1 MIKFIGKNKRIC
13 DQITEEWESR
23 NEAGGEKMIARYMQ
37 ASKLSLEEIYGEM
50 DWEYINSLESDDSN
64 SLCLPVE

>member
-1 MIKFIGKNKRIC
+1 MIKFIGKNKQIC

-23 NEAGGEKMIARYMQ
+23 NENRGEKMIAWYMQ

-50 DWEYINSLESDDSN
+50 DWEYINSMELDDSH
-64 SLCLPVE
+64 SLSLPVE